1 MLHTST
7 QKLIHLMNVL
17 GYLQDQ
23 GLMQKVNYL
32 FSTLHKYHIFITL
45 NKNKAGNLIPNLPK
59 VCWPK
64 FPCSHSRKFISCFL
78 FGQVSQYF
86 KAKEVSLSLFV
97 QVSQYINAQNKW
109 FPISSSMVCWPN
121 IFQPMSIQ
129 NMFIDVSL
137 FVKDNTRNNSCRIF
151 TKIPQNEIKLPR
163 PKNNINGLIINLHYH
178 HMIIFKIL
186 F

>member
-1 MLHTST
+1 
-7 QKLIHLMNVL
+7 MNVL

-86 KAKEVSLSLFV
+86 KAKSSFSFSLWASISIHQCTKRISSFRMVLAEISSPMSF
-97 QVSQYINAQNKW
+97 QNKLL
-109 FPISSSMVCWPN
+109 
-121 IFQPMSIQ
+121 
-129 NMFIDVSL
+129 DVSL
-137 FVKDNTRNNSCRIF
+137 FVQDNTRNNSCRIF